1 MSTNTIKT
9 RIKHKIGTATEWQ
22 TAATNSQF
30 KPLKGELIIYE
41 DATTPRMK
49 IGDGSTLVTEL
60 PFVDGIKISVTGSG
74 NAITAASYDEN
85 TRTLTLTKGASYTN
99 NTGDITGVTAG
110 KGLTGGATSGT
121 ATLNVG
127 AGAGI
132 TVTDDAVGH
141 TNSVTAD
148 TASEGGSARTLAY
161 GGSFNIPS
169 VTYDAQGH
177 ITGKGSIALK
187 LPAKPTFTDTNTTYD
202 LAAAK
207 SKANGSVTLDLTAGG
222 SGSGTD
228 SVTIKGTGATTVTT
242 DANGV
247 ITINS
252 TDTNTQTV
260 TSVNSKT
267 GDVSLT
273 YSDVSAAPTSH
284 ASTGTTYGVASAS
297 NYGHAMASST
307 SPKANGTAAVGSETA
322 KFARGD
328 HVHPLQTTVSGN
340 AGTATKLQTPV
351 DITLTGDVSGTVS
364 FDGSADVSI
373 TTTVA
378 DGSHNHSASNITSG
392 TLDAARIPNISID
405 KLVAGTTNATIP
417 SSLLPAYVDDVLEY
431 TAKANFPTTGETG
444 KIYVDK
450 TTNLTYRWSG
460 SAYVEISPSLALGST
475 SSTAFAGDLGQIA
488 YDHAKD
494 NSGVEKSSSGLY
506 KITTDSKGHVT
517 GATAVAKADIT
528 ALGIPGS
535 DTTYSAATSST
546 LGLVKSGGDVTI
558 SSAGVITVNDDSHNH
573 TIANIDNL
581 QTTLDG
587 MAQKTEGAF
596 FVEGTG
602 TTDSTA
608 KTSTWTG
615 TSDRIT
621 SYYDGLAI
629 RYKIGVAGQ
638 STVTLNI
645 NGLGAK
651 TVYRF
656 GSTKLTTQFSVG
668 SIVNLIYHTDLND
681 GCWMCNDYDANT
693 NTYQRLYPST
703 NNVEYPI
710 TTRYATTTGSDY
722 YAEYGR
728 YSTGV
733 TLNPSTKTITAT
745 AFKGNLTGNADTA
758 TKATQDGSGNVITT
772 TYATK
777 TAATQSTAGLMS
789 ADDKKKLDGIDAGA
803 TANTGTIT
811 GVTGGNGLTG
821 SATSGAV
828 TLAVGAGTGI
838 TVSADAVAAKLRSTT
853 ALTVDSAAATTTSGR
868 VYPVAVDKTGYLAV
882 NVPWTDTNTH
892 AVTSV
897 NGDTGAVTVYAIH
910 GSNSNWTQ
918 RLIPNN
924 DARTASL
931 AVKDANDKNVWILNN
946 TTTAGELVYQWY
958 NTSGTYVDQ
967 GAIIHTKNYSTSIPA
982 ATTSAAGLMSSTDK
996 TKLNGLSNYTLP
1008 VAKYNALGGIKPA
1021 YSSTGAATLTTAAA
1035 TNTTTPTIEAKTTTS
1050 GRYYGV
1056 EVDKN
1061 GVLFVNVPWTD
1072 NDTVY
1077 THPAGSGASKT
1088 SGLYK
1093 FSTDSTSHISGVTA
1107 VTKADITGLGIPGSD
1122 TNYYHT
1128 PSYTST
1134 VSSTATGIASSGATN
1149 VKIATG
1155 TGVNDLYIPVA
1166 TATTPGITLVYPAAS
1181 CTTYTSDAGTCTP
1194 KAVKQAVEMF
1204 AKDYCLPLTGG
1215 NISGHVYFT
1224 GSKPSSSTGNTSQIV
1239 FGTSADQHVAI
1250 TSNDNALVI
1259 NPSTTETSNSTTGA
1273 SQIVLYLN
1281 KSSSFPK
1288 GITGN
1293 LTGTASR
1300 ATADGSGNNIANT
1313 YCRKPLTRTITIPT
1327 LSVSAD
1333 EDGNTAIQE
1342 CVITVSDLLETDMVF
1357 ADIDLSQAEYSDW
1370 EAIETAWGN
1379 VGRIE
1384 ASDGEV
1390 WIVPKA
1396 STDIEI
1402 PVILKIFR

>member
-1 MSTNTIKT
+1 MATNTLKT

-22 TAATNSQF
+22 TAAENSQF
-30 KPLKGELIIYE
+30 KPLEGELIIYE
-41 DATTPRMK
+41 NATTPRLK
-49 IGDGSTLVTEL
+49 VGDGSSLVTDL
-60 PFVDGIKISVTGSG
+60 PFIDGIKVSVTGSG

-85 TRTLTLTKGASYTN
+85 TRTLTLTKGASYTD

-141 TNSVTAD
+141 TNNVTAG

-187 LPAKPTFTDTNTTYD
+187 LPAKPTYTDTNTTYD

-247 ITINS
+247 IIIDS

-297 NYGHAMASST
+297 EYGHAMASST

-340 AGTATKLQTPV
+340 AGTATKLKTPV

-378 DGSHNHSASNITSG
+378 DNSHNHSASNITG
-392 TLDAARIPNISID
+392 TLSASQIPNISID
-405 KLVAGTTNATIP
+405 KLVAGTTNTTIP

-475 SSTAFAGDLGQIA
+475 SSTAHRGDHGAAAYAHAVTNKGIA
-488 YDHAKD
+488 K
-494 NSGVEKSSSGLY
+494 SSGLY
-506 KITTDSKGHVT
+506 KITTNSEGHVT
-517 GATAVAKADIT
+517 AATAVAKADIT

-535 DTTYSAATSST
+535 DTTYSAAGSS

-558 SSAGVITVNDDSHNH
+558 SNGVITVNDNSHNH
-573 TIANIDNL
+573 TIANVDNL

-587 MAQKTEGAF
+587 KADKNQGVFYIEG
-596 FVEGTG
+596 GG
-602 TTDSTA
+602 TTDTTNKVA
-608 KTSTWTG
+608 TWTG
-615 TSDRIT
+615 SHDDIT
-621 SYYDGLAI
+621 AYYEGLAI
-629 RYKIGVAGQ
+629 IYKIGTAG
-638 STVTLNI
+638 STTTTLNI
-645 NGLGAK
+645 NNLGAVSVVKNATTAVSTTFPVNSVILLVYTLDETTAYWKAHDYDTNTK
-651 TVYRF
+651 TTT
-656 GSTKLTTQFSVG
+656 GTSNKASTKLF
-668 SIVNLIYHTDLND
+668 L
-681 GCWMCNDYDANT
+681 
-693 NTYQRLYPST
+693 
-703 NNVEYPI
+703 
-710 TTRYATTTGSDY
+710 
-722 YAEYGR
+722 
-728 YSTGV
+728 
-733 TLNPSTKTITAT
+733 
-745 AFKGNLTGNADTA
+745 
-758 TKATQDGSGNVITT
+758 
-772 TYATK
+772 
-777 TAATQSTAGLMS
+777 
-789 ADDKKKLDGIDAGA
+789 AGA
-803 TANTGTIT
+803 TSQAS
-811 GVTGGNGLTG
+811 
-821 SATSGAV
+821 SATTYSNSKVYIGTDNCLYSNGAKV
-828 TLAVGAGTGI
+828 
-838 TVSADAVAAKLRSTT
+838 
-853 ALTVDSAAATTTSGR
+853 LTD
-868 VYPVAVDKTGYLAV
+868 Y
-882 NVPWTDTNTH
+882 TDTNTTYTF
-892 AVTSV
+892 ATGSTNGTFTVTPSGGTAQSV
-897 NGDTGAVTVYAIH
+897 AIKGLGSNAYTSTAYLPLAGGTVIGTTIFKGKDSTTGNNVNIYVQDYSGTNKLKITGADGKLCTGRIDTYGSGDNNFGFVTAIDGNSRGTIGISSNNELLFKAWNTAKVGSGDVPEVYK
-910 GSNSNWTQ
+910 
-918 RLIPNN
+918 LPIP
-924 DARTASL
+924 TA
-931 AVKDANDKNVWILNN
+931 
-946 TTTAGELVYQWY
+946 T
-958 NTSGTYVDQ
+958 
-967 GAIIHTKNYSTSIPA
+967 
-982 ATTSAAGLMSSTDK
+982 
-996 TKLNGLSNYTLP
+996 
-1008 VAKYNALGGIKPA
+1008 
-1021 YSSTGAATLTTAAA
+1021 
-1035 TNTTTPTIEAKTTTS
+1035 AKTTYNIWTTKEYALGFPES
-1050 GRYYGV
+1050 GKNYPV
-1056 EVDKN
+1056 EKDSSN
-1061 GVLFVNVPWTD
+1061 RLYVNVPWTD
-1072 NDTVY
+1072 NNTVY

-1134 VSSTATGIASSGATN
+1134 IGSTATGIASSGATN

-1166 TATTPGITLVYPAAS
+1166 TASTPGITLVYPAAS

-1194 KAVKQAVEMF
+1194 KAVKQSVELF

-1224 GSKPSSSTGNTSQIV
+1224 GSKASSSTGNTSQIV
-1239 FGTSADQHVAI
+1239 FGTSSDQHVAI

-1259 NPSTTETSNSTTGA
+1259 NPSTTETSNATTGS

-1300 ATADGSGNNIANT
+1300 ATADANGNNIANT
-1313 YCRKPLTRTITIPT
+1313 YAKKPQTYTFTIPI
-1327 LSVSAD
+1327 LA
-1333 EDGNTAIQE
+1333 
-1342 CVITVSDLLETDMVF
+1342 ETDGVLGQYMEEITGLSTNDTVF
-1357 ADIDLSQAEYSDW
+1357 ADIDLSAVNTEDW
-1370 EAIETAWGN
+1370 EAMEQAWGN
-1379 VGRIE
+1379 IGRIST
-1384 ASDGEV
+1384 SDGA
-1390 WIVPKA
+1390 IVVHPKA
-1396 STDIEI
+1396 ATNVPIN
-1402 PVILKIFR
+1402 VILKIFK